1 MKRNLKKD
9 WNKPAK
15 SQQPYSLAVIWGKA
29 LPVWDKIL
37 AEFSPEEVKD
47 AYIIDLGDQAKK
59 FVVESYNRD
68 GIDEVYAIKKSRQI
82 IEDGTKFGVIELN
95 ISLEEMAER
104 KKGIREKYRD
114 KVKDYF
120 FESIIHVLE
129 DKKTISYI
137 KKFLDQRRVDS
148 QKTLRKTKFIQPLD

>member
-9 WNKPAK
+9 WDKLAK

-37 AEFSPEEVKD
+37 AEFLPEEIKD
-47 AYIIDLGDQAKK
+47 AYIIDLGEQAKK

-68 GIDEVYAIKKSRQI
+68 GIDETYAMKKSMQI
-82 IEDGTKFGVIELN
+82 VEDGTKFGIIELN
-95 ISLEEMAER
+95 ISPEEMAQR
-104 KKGIREKYRD
+104 KKNIREKYKD

-129 DKKTISYI
+129 DRKTTSYI
-137 KKFLDQRRVDS
+137 KKFLDQRRVDG
-148 QKTLRKTKFIQPLD
+148 QQTLKKTKFIQPPD